1 MIFKLGAK
9 GIDSMIAT
17 VLLIAFTVAVGGILS
32 VWLTSMASTQTE
44 TTGSAA
50 NAQTLCARS
59 VLVIKEVDYST
70 TANANVTVGYNYGT
84 ENLTAINIYFID
96 AKRASY
102 NKTFSG
108 TNSGSMIPGDLKTF
122 AVTATGLTGD
132 SFQDV
137 RVVAMCQGTYPISTE
152 CKTGQSCMAK
162 RAQ

>member
-1 MIFKLGAK
+1 MSGK

-84 ENLTAINIYFID
+84 ENLTAINIYFVD
-96 AKRASY
+96 SKRASA
-102 NKTFSG
+102 NKTWGSG
-108 TNSGSMIPGDLKTF
+108 AYYSVLPGDLKTF
-122 AVTATGLTGD
+122 PATSTGLTGD
-132 SFQDV
+132 SFQTV
-137 RVVAMCQGTYPISTE
+137 RVVAMCQGSYPISTE
-152 CKTGQSCMAK
+152 CKTGQSCMVK

>member
-1 MIFKLGAK
+1 
-9 GIDSMIAT
+9 MIAT
-17 VLLIAFTVAVGGILS
+17 VLLIAFTVAIGGILS

-70 TANANVTVGYNYGT
+70 TANANITVGYNYGT
-84 ENLTAINIYFID
+84 ENITNITVYLID
-96 AKRASY
+96 SKRASY
-102 NKTFSG
+102 SKVAVG
-108 TNSGSMIPGDLKTF
+108 TNFSMVPGDLKTI
-122 AVTATGLTGD
+122 AVGSTTLAAAVGD
-132 SFQDV
+132 TFQTV
-137 RVVAMCQGTYPISTE
+137 RVVGMCQGVYAIATE